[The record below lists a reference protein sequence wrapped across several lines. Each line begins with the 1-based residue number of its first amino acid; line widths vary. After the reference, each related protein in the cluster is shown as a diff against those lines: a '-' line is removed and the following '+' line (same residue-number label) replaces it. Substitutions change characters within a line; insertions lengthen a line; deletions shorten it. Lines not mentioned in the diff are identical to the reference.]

1 MPERG
6 LGVFRRKPAW
16 KKTQWAKEPYLIT
29 KVIRSSNIV
38 AAGTIILE
46 HFLYQ
51 IIQTPPSY
59 PFDKKDV
66 KAKESLNLHYSK
78 ETTGT
83 VDSIVGYSTYPH
95 NCLLNNERRSPT
107 HATVRD

>member
-46 HFLYQ
+46 HFVYQ
-51 IIQTPPSY
+51 KIQTPPSC
-59 PFDKKDV
+59 PFDKKNV
-66 KAKESLNLHYSK
+66 KANESLNLHYSK

-83 VDSIVGYSTYPH
+83 VDSIVGYSMYPH
-95 NCLLNNERRSPT
+95 QLSLE
-107 HATVRD
+107 